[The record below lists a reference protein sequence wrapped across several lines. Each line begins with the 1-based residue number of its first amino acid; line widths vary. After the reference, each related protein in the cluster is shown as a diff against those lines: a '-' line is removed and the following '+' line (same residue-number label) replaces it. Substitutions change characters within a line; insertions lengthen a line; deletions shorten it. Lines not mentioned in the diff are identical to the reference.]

1 MPKRTDIKHILVIGS
16 GPIVIGQACE
26 FDYSGTQACRVLRA
40 EGMRVSLVNS
50 NPATIMTDPEFADAT
65 YVEPITPEYVEQVIA
80 RERPDALLPTLG
92 GQTALNTAVALH
104 ESGVLD
110 KYGVELIGANI
121 DAIRRGEDRQL
132 FKEIVGRAGARLG
145 LDRPDGLVPRSRV
158 CHSMD
163 EVRETV
169 VDLGLPVVIRPSF
182 TMGGLGSGMAH
193 TDADLERLAGD
204 GLAASPVHEVLVE
217 ESVLGWKEFELEL
230 MRDRHDNVVVVCSI
244 ENIDAMGVHTGDS
257 VTVAPAMTLTDREY
271 QDMRDLGIAVLREVG
286 VDTGG
291 CNIQFAIQPDTG
303 RLVVIEMN
311 PRVSRSSAL
320 ASKATG
326 FPIAKI
332 AAKLAIGYTLDEIA
346 NDITHQTPAAFEPT
360 LDYVVVKVPRFAFEK
375 FPAADTELT
384 TTMKS
389 VGEAMSLGRN
399 FSEALNKALRSMET
413 AASGFWS
420 APDPA
425 GLSVDACVEALRV
438 PHDGRLYT
446 VERALRLGAPV
457 EVVAEASGIDRWFL
471 DEIAALV
478 DLRAEILAA
487 PVLDEPLLRRA
498 KRAGLSDRQ
507 LAALRPEFAGE
518 DGVRTLRHRLGV
530 RPVYKTVDTCAAE
543 FAAETPYHYSSYDE
557 ETEVRP
563 SSRPKVLILGSGPN
577 RIGQGI
583 EFDYSCVHAVQALR
597 AKPATAGA
605 AGVGADGGYETVM
618 INCNPETVSTDYDT
632 ADRLYF
638 EPLTFEDV
646 LEVWHAEHASGRDA
660 GGPGVVG
667 VIVQL
672 GGQTPLGLA
681 ARLARAGLPISGT
694 SVESIHLAEDRGA
707 FGELLAEAGLAAPAH
722 GTATS
727 FEHAKHIADE
737 IGYPVL
743 VRPSY
748 VLGGRGMEIVYDEQT
763 LRGYIGRATAISPEH
778 PVLVDRFLD
787 DAIEIDVDALAD
799 ATGDVYI
806 GGVMEHIEEAGI
818 HSGDSSC
825 VLPPITL
832 GPGHIAEVRRF
843 TEALARGIGVR
854 GLINVQ
860 YALKDDQLYVLEANP
875 RASRTVPFVSKATAV
890 PLAKA
895 AARIMLGA
903 TIAELRAEGMLVP
916 TGDGAEPP
924 AHAPI
929 AVKEAVLPFKRFRT
943 PAGKGVDSLL
953 GPEMKSTGEVMGID
967 TMFGHAFAKSQ
978 TAAYG
983 SLPTSGRIFVS
994 VANRDKRGMIFPVKR
1009 LADLG
1014 FTIVATAGTGGVL
1027 RRYGIDCEIIR
1038 KHFET
1043 AAPGE
1048 SGNARNAVE
1057 MIMHGEVELVIN
1069 TPQGSGKTR
1078 GDGYEI
1084 RTAAVAADIPCI
1096 TTVPGAAAAVMGI
1109 EATIRGEMSVQ
1120 PLQELHAALRPD
1132 AHAAVSRAPAVLAGD
1147 ADV

>member
-1 MPKRTDIKHILVIGS
+1 MPKRTDLKHILVIGS

-26 FDYSGTQACRVLRA
+26 FDYSGTQACRVLRS
-40 EGMRVSLVNS
+40 EGIRVSLVNS

-65 YVEPITPEYVEQVIA
+65 YVEPITPEFVELVIA
-80 RERPDALLPTLG
+80 KERPDAILATLG

-104 ESGVLD
+104 EAGVLE

-121 DAIRRGEDRQL
+121 DAINRGEDRQL
-132 FKEIVGRAGARLG
+132 FKEIVAKAGVRLG
-145 LDRPDGLVPRSRV
+145 VDDPTGLVPRSRV

-163 EVRETV
+163 EVEATV
-169 VDLGLPVVIRPSF
+169 AELGLPVVIRPSF

-193 TDADLERLAGD
+193 TPEDLARIAGD
-204 GLAASPVHEVLVE
+204 GLSASPVHEVLIE
-217 ESVLGWKEFELEL
+217 ESVLGWKEYELEL

-244 ENIDAMGVHTGDS
+244 ENIDPMGVHTGDS

-271 QDMRDLGIAVLREVG
+271 QRLRDLGIAVLREVG

-291 CNIQFAIQPDTG
+291 CNIQFAVNPVDG
-303 RLVVIEMN
+303 RIVVIEMN

-332 AAKLAIGYTLDEIA
+332 AAKLAIGYTLDEIP
-346 NDITHQTPAAFEPT
+346 NDITLKTPAAFEPT
-360 LDYVVVKVPRFAFEK
+360 LDYVVVKIPRFAFEK
-375 FPAADTELT
+375 FPGADPELT

-399 FSEALNKALRSMET
+399 FTEALNKAMRSMET
-413 AASGFWS
+413 KSAGFWS
-420 APDPA
+420 VPDPA
-425 GLSVDACVEALRV
+425 GVTLADTLAALRI

-446 VERALRLGAPV
+446 VERALRLGASIA
-457 EVVAEASGIDRWFL
+457 EVAEASGGIDPWFL
-471 DEIAALV
+471 DQIAALIE
-478 DLRAEILAA
+478 LRAEIVDA
-487 PVLDEPLLRRA
+487 PVLDADLLRRA

-507 LAALRPEFAGE
+507 LAALRPELAAE
-518 DGVRTLRHRLGV
+518 DGVRTLRHRLDV

-543 FAAETPYHYSSYDE
+543 FEATTPYHYSTYDL
-557 ETEVRP
+557 ETEVVP
-563 SSRPKVLILGSGPN
+563 SDRPKVLILGSGPN

-597 AKPATAGA
+597 SA
-605 AGVGADGGYETVM
+605 GYETVM
-618 INCNPETVSTDYDT
+618 VNCNPETVSTDYDT

-646 LEVWHAEHASGRDA
+646 LEVWHAEDSSGRAA

-667 VIVQL
+667 VVVQL

-681 ARLARAGLPISGT
+681 QRLKNAGVPIVGT
-694 SVESIHLAEDRGA
+694 SPESIHLAEERGA
-707 FGELLAEAGLAAPAH
+707 FGAVLARAGLRAPAH
-722 GTATS
+722 GMATS
-727 FEHAKHIADE
+727 YDEAKTIADE

-748 VLGGRGMEIVYDEQT
+748 VLGGRGMEIVYDDPT
-763 LRGYIGRATAISPEH
+763 LRDYIGRATDISGDH

-787 DAIEIDVDALAD
+787 DAIEIDVDALCDAD
-799 ATGDVYI
+799 GEVYI

-825 VLPPITL
+825 ALPPITL
-832 GPGHIAEVRRF
+832 AGSHLVEVRRY
-843 TEALARGIGVR
+843 TEAIARGVGVR
-854 GLINVQ
+854 GLLNVQ
-860 YALKDDQLYVLEANP
+860 YALKDDVLYVLEANP

-895 AARIMLGA
+895 AARIALGA
-903 TIAELRAEGMLVP
+903 SIAELRAEGLLP
-916 TGDGAEPP
+916 ATGDGGTMP
-924 AHAPI
+924 ADAPV

-943 PAGKGVDSLL
+943 RAGKGIDSLL

-967 TMFGHAFAKSQ
+967 TNFGHAFAKSQ
-978 TAAYG
+978 SAAYG
-983 SLPTSGRIFVS
+983 SLPTAGKIFVS
-994 VANRDKRGMIFPVKR
+994 VANRDKRGMIFPIKR

-1014 FTIVATAGTGGVL
+1014 FEIVATAGTAEVL
-1027 RRYGIDCEIIR
+1027 RRHGIACEQIR
-1038 KHFET
+1038 KHYQ
-1043 AAPGE
+1043 AGAGDD
-1048 SGNARNAVE
+1048 AVSL
-1057 MIMHGEVELVIN
+1057 IGGGHVALVIN
-1069 TPQGSGKTR
+1069 TPQGSGASAR
-1078 GDGYEI
+1078 SDGYEI
-1084 RTAAVAADIPCI
+1084 RSAAVTADIPCI

-1109 EATIRGEMSVQ
+1109 EARIRGDMQVR
-1120 PLQELHAALRPD
+1120 PLQDLHAILR
-1132 AHAAVSRAPAVLAGD
+1132 AAQ
-1147 ADV
+1147 

>member
-1 MPKRTDIKHILVIGS
+1 MPKRTDLKHILVIGS

-26 FDYSGTQACRVLRA
+26 FDYSGTQACRVLRS
-40 EGMRVSLVNS
+40 EGIRVSLVNS

-65 YVEPITPEYVEQVIA
+65 YVEPITPEFVELVIA
-80 RERPDALLPTLG
+80 KERPDAILATLG

-104 ESGVLD
+104 EAGVLE

-121 DAIRRGEDRQL
+121 DAINRGEDRQL
-132 FKEIVGRAGARLG
+132 FKEIVAKAGVRLG
-145 LDRPDGLVPRSRV
+145 VDDPTGLVPRSRV

-163 EVRETV
+163 EVEATV
-169 VDLGLPVVIRPSF
+169 AELGLPVVIRPSF

-193 TDADLERLAGD
+193 TPEDLARIAGD
-204 GLAASPVHEVLVE
+204 GLSASPVHEVLIE
-217 ESVLGWKEFELEL
+217 ESVLGWKEYELEL

-244 ENIDAMGVHTGDS
+244 ENIDPMGVHTGDS

-271 QDMRDLGIAVLREVG
+271 QRLRDLGIAVLREVG

-291 CNIQFAIQPDTG
+291 CNIQFAVNPVDG
-303 RLVVIEMN
+303 RIVVIEMN

-332 AAKLAIGYTLDEIA
+332 AAKLAIGYTLDEIP
-346 NDITHQTPAAFEPT
+346 NDITLKTPAAFEPT
-360 LDYVVVKVPRFAFEK
+360 LDYVVVKIPRFAFEK
-375 FPAADTELT
+375 FPGADPELT

-399 FSEALNKALRSMET
+399 FTEALNKAMRSMET
-413 AASGFWS
+413 KSAGFWS
-420 APDPA
+420 VPDPA
-425 GLSVDACVEALRV
+425 GVTLADTLAALRI

-446 VERALRLGAPV
+446 VERALRLGASIA
-457 EVVAEASGIDRWFL
+457 EVAEASGGIDPWFL
-471 DEIAALV
+471 DQIAALIE
-478 DLRAEILAA
+478 LRAEIVDA
-487 PVLDEPLLRRA
+487 PVLDADLLRRA

-507 LAALRPEFAGE
+507 LAALRPELAAE
-518 DGVRTLRHRLGV
+518 DGVRTLRHRLDV

-543 FAAETPYHYSSYDE
+543 FEATTPYHYSTYDL
-557 ETEVRP
+557 ETEVVP
-563 SSRPKVLILGSGPN
+563 SDRPKVLILGSGPN

-597 AKPATAGA
+597 SA
-605 AGVGADGGYETVM
+605 GYETVM
-618 INCNPETVSTDYDT
+618 VNCNPETVSTDYDT

-646 LEVWHAEHASGRDA
+646 LEVWHAEDSSGRAA

-667 VIVQL
+667 VVVQL

-681 ARLARAGLPISGT
+681 QRLKNAGVPIVGT
-694 SVESIHLAEDRGA
+694 SPESIHLAEERGA
-707 FGELLAEAGLAAPAH
+707 FGAVLARAGLRAPAH
-722 GTATS
+722 GMATS
-727 FEHAKHIADE
+727 YDEAKTIADE

-748 VLGGRGMEIVYDEQT
+748 VLGGRGMEIVYDDPT
-763 LRGYIGRATAISPEH
+763 LRDYIGRATDISPDH

-787 DAIEIDVDALAD
+787 DAIEIDVDALCDAD
-799 ATGDVYI
+799 GEVYI

-825 VLPPITL
+825 ALPPITL
-832 GPGHIAEVRRF
+832 AGSHLVEVRRY
-843 TEALARGIGVR
+843 TEAIARGVGVR
-854 GLINVQ
+854 GLLNVQ
-860 YALKDDQLYVLEANP
+860 YALKDDVLYVLEANP

-895 AARIMLGA
+895 AARIALGA
-903 TIAELRAEGMLVP
+903 SIAELRAEGLLP
-916 TGDGAEPP
+916 ATGDGGTMP
-924 AHAPI
+924 ADAPV

-943 PAGKGVDSLL
+943 RAGKGIDSLL

-967 TMFGHAFAKSQ
+967 TNFGHAFAKSQ
-978 TAAYG
+978 SAAYG
-983 SLPTSGRIFVS
+983 SLPTAGKIFVS
-994 VANRDKRGMIFPVKR
+994 VANRDKRGMIFPIKR

-1014 FTIVATAGTGGVL
+1014 FEIVATAGTAEVL
-1027 RRYGIDCEIIR
+1027 RRHGIACEQIR
-1038 KHFET
+1038 KHYQ
-1043 AAPGE
+1043 AGAGDD
-1048 SGNARNAVE
+1048 AVSL
-1057 MIMHGEVELVIN
+1057 IGGGHVALVIN
-1069 TPQGSGKTR
+1069 TPQGSGASAR
-1078 GDGYEI
+1078 SDGYEI
-1084 RTAAVAADIPCI
+1084 RSAAVTADIPCI

-1109 EATIRGEMSVQ
+1109 EARIRGDMQVR
-1120 PLQELHAALRPD
+1120 PLQDLHAILR
-1132 AHAAVSRAPAVLAGD
+1132 AAQ
-1147 ADV
+1147 